1 MNKNLKISVITVTKN
16 SEKFLEEN
24 IDSMNNQTYKNFEH
38 IIIDGKSTD
47 RTVEIIKKHKDKID
61 YWVSEPD
68 KGLYDAMNKG
78 IEVSTGDIIGI
89 LNSDDI
95 YFSDALKIVNHYF
108 SEQEN
113 LDFLF
118 GTVEKHKLMHGYY
131 PDKIKWTF
139 GFYTTHSVGFF
150 IKKSSQ
156 MEIGFYDT
164 RYKYSADYDLF
175 YKMIVKK
182 KMIGV
187 ATKKNEIF
195 GKFRQGGL
203 SSKIKYLDFLIENNK
218 IRINN
223 GQNPLFVYII
233 FILRLLRNFK
243 NLFKKNEKLS
253 FSKCNHNL

>member
-1 MNKNLKISVITVTKN
+1 MNKNFKISIITVTKN

-24 IDSMNNQTYKNFEH
+24 INSLNNQSYKNFEH

-47 RTVEIIKKHKDKID
+47 KTLDIIKKHEDKID
-61 YWVSEPD
+61 YWISESD
-68 KGLYDAMNKG
+68 SGLYEAMNKG

-95 YFSDALKIVNHYF
+95 YFSDALKFVNRYF

-131 PDKIKWTF
+131 PDRIKWTF

-156 MEIGFYDT
+156 MKVGFYDT

-187 ATKKNEIF
+187 ATNKDEIF
-195 GKFRQGGL
+195 GKFRKGGL
-203 SSKIKYLDFLIENNK
+203 SSKIKYLDFLKENNK

-223 GQNPLFVYII
+223 GQNILFVYII

-243 NLFKKNEKLS
+243 NLFK
-253 FSKCNHNL
+253 

>member
-1 MNKNLKISVITVTKN
+1 MSKNLKISVITVTKN
-16 SEKFLEEN
+16 SEKFLEKN
-24 IDSMNNQTYKNFEH
+24 INSLNNQTYKNFEH

-47 RTVEIIKKHKDKID
+47 GTIEIIKKNSDKIN
-61 YWVSEPD
+61 YWISESD

-78 IEVSTGDIIGI
+78 IEASTGDIIGI

-95 YFSDALKIVNHYF
+95 YFPGALKIVNNYF
-108 SEQEN
+108 SNKEN

-131 PDKIKWTF
+131 PKKIKWTF
-139 GFYTTHSVGFF
+139 GFYTAHSVGFF

-156 MEIGFYDT
+156 MKVGLYDT
-164 RYKYSADYDLF
+164 QYKYSADYDLF
-175 YKMIVKK
+175 YRMIVKQ
-182 KMIGV
+182 KMFGV
-187 ATKKNEIF
+187 STKKNEII

-203 SSKIKYLDFLIENNK
+203 SSRIKYLDFLKENNK

-223 GQNPLFVYII
+223 GQNFIIVYII

-243 NLFKKNEKLS
+243 NIFK
-253 FSKCNHNL
+253 

>member
-1 MNKNLKISVITVTKN
+1 M
-16 SEKFLEEN
+16 EN
-24 IDSMNNQTYKNFEH
+24 INSLKNQSYKNFEH

-47 RTVEIIKKHKDKID
+47 KTLEIIKKHEDKID
-61 YWVSEPD
+61 YWVSESD
-68 KGLYDAMNKG
+68 NGLYDAMNKG
-78 IEVSTGDIIGI
+78 IKVSTGDIIGI

-95 YFSDALKIVNHYF
+95 YFSDTLKLVNRYF

-131 PDKIKWTF
+131 PDRIKWTF

-156 MEIGFYDT
+156 MKVGFYDT

-187 ATKKNEIF
+187 ATKKDEIF

-203 SSKIKYLDFLIENNK
+203 SSKIKYLDFLKENNK

-223 GQNPLFVYII
+223 GQNSLFVYII

-243 NLFKKNEKLS
+243 NLFK
-253 FSKCNHNL
+253 

>member
-1 MNKNLKISVITVTKN
+1 LNKNFKISIITVTKN

-24 IDSMNNQTYKNFEH
+24 INSLNNQSYKNFEH

-47 RTVEIIKKHKDKID
+47 KTLDIIKKHEDKID
-61 YWVSEPD
+61 YWISESD
-68 KGLYDAMNKG
+68 SGLYEAMNKG

-95 YFSDALKIVNHYF
+95 YFSDALKFVNRYF

-131 PDKIKWTF
+131 PDRIKWTF

-156 MEIGFYDT
+156 MKVGFYDT

-187 ATKKNEIF
+187 ATNKDEIF
-195 GKFRQGGL
+195 GKFRKGGL
-203 SSKIKYLDFLIENNK
+203 SSKIKYLDFLKENNK

-223 GQNPLFVYII
+223 GQNILFVYII

-243 NLFKKNEKLS
+243 NLFK
-253 FSKCNHNL
+253 

>member
-1 MNKNLKISVITVTKN
+1 MNKNFKISIITVTKD

-24 IDSMNNQTYKNFEH
+24 IISLKNQSYKNFEH
-38 IIIDGKSTD
+38 LIIDGKSTD
-47 RTVEIIKKHKDKID
+47 KTLEIIKKHEDKID
-61 YWVSEPD
+61 YWVSESD
-68 KGLYDAMNKG
+68 NGLYDAMNKG

-95 YFSDALKIVNHYF
+95 FFSDALKFVNRYF

-156 MEIGFYDT
+156 MKVGFYDT

-187 ATKKNEIF
+187 ATKKDEIF
-195 GKFRQGGL
+195 GKFRRGGL
-203 SSKIKYLDFLIENNK
+203 SSKIKYLDFLKENNK

-223 GQNPLFVYII
+223 GQNPIFVYII
-233 FILRLLRNFK
+233 FILRLLKNFK
-243 NLFKKNEKLS
+243 NLFK
-253 FSKCNHNL
+253 

>member
-1 MNKNLKISVITVTKN
+1 MKKNFKISVITVTKN

-24 IDSMNNQTYKNFEH
+24 INSLKNQTYKNFEH
-38 IIIDGKSTD
+38 IIIDGNSTD
-47 RTVEIIKKHKDKID
+47 RTVEIIKKNKDKID

-68 KGLYDAMNKG
+68 EGLYDAMNKG
-78 IEVSTGDIIGI
+78 IKACTGDIIGI

-95 YFSDALKIVNHYF
+95 YFSEALKFVNQYF
-108 SEQEN
+108 TEQEN

-131 PDKIKWTF
+131 PEKIKWTF

-156 MEIGFYDT
+156 MKIGFYDT

-182 KMIGV
+182 KMFGI

-203 SSKIKYLDFLIENNK
+203 SSRIKYLDFLKENNR

-223 GQNPLFVYII
+223 GQNTLFVYLI
-233 FILRLLRNFK
+233 FVLRLLRNFK
-243 NLFKKNEKLS
+243 NLFR
-253 FSKCNHNL
+253 

>member
-1 MNKNLKISVITVTKN
+1 MNKNYKISIITVAKN

-24 IDSMNNQTYKNFEH
+24 INSLQNQTYKNFEH

-47 RTVEIIKKHKDKID
+47 GTIEIIKRHKDKIN
-61 YWVSEPD
+61 YWVSETD

-78 IEVSTGDIIGI
+78 IKVSTGDIIGI

-95 YFSDALKIVNHYF
+95 YYSDTLKIVNHYF
-108 SEQEN
+108 SEQQN

-131 PDKIKWTF
+131 PEKIKWTF
-139 GFYTTHSVGFF
+139 GFYTTHSIGFF

-156 MEIGFYDT
+156 MKIGFYDT
-164 RYKYSADYDLF
+164 RYKYCADYDLF
-175 YKMIVKK
+175 YKMIG
-182 KMIGV
+182 I
-187 ATKKNEIF
+187 ATKKDEIF

-203 SSKIKYLDFLIENNK
+203 SSKIKYLDFLKENNK

-223 GQNPLFVYII
+223 GQNRLFVYLI
-233 FILRLLRNFK
+233 FFLRLLRNFK
-243 NLFKKNEKLS
+243 NLFK
-253 FSKCNHNL
+253 

>member
-1 MNKNLKISVITVTKN
+1 MKKNFKISVITVTKN

-24 IDSMNNQTYKNFEH
+24 INSLKNQTYKNFEH
-38 IIIDGKSTD
+38 IIIDGNSTD
-47 RTVEIIKKHKDKID
+47 RTVEIIKKNKDKID
-61 YWVSEPD
+61 YWASEPD
-68 KGLYDAMNKG
+68 EGLYDAMNKG
-78 IEVSTGDIIGI
+78 IKVCTGDIIGI

-95 YFSDALKIVNHYF
+95 YFPEALKFVNQYF
-108 SEQEN
+108 TEQEN

-131 PDKIKWTF
+131 PEKIKWTF

-156 MEIGFYDT
+156 MKIGFYDT

-182 KMIGV
+182 KMFGI
-187 ATKKNEIF
+187 ATKKDEIF

-203 SSKIKYLDFLIENNK
+203 SSKIKYLDFLKENNR

-223 GQNPLFVYII
+223 GQNILFVYLI
-233 FILRLLRNFK
+233 FVLRLLRNFK
-243 NLFKKNEKLS
+243 NLFR
-253 FSKCNHNL
+253 

>member
-1 MNKNLKISVITVTKN
+1 MKKNFKISVITVTKN

-24 IDSMNNQTYKNFEH
+24 INSLKNQTYKNFEH
-38 IIIDGKSTD
+38 IIIDGNSTD
-47 RTVEIIKKHKDKID
+47 RTVEIIKKNKDKID

-68 KGLYDAMNKG
+68 EGLYDAMNKG
-78 IEVSTGDIIGI
+78 IKACTGDIIGI

-95 YFSDALKIVNHYF
+95 YFPEALKFVNQYF
-108 SEQEN
+108 TEQEN

-131 PDKIKWTF
+131 PEKIKWTF

-156 MEIGFYDT
+156 MKIGFYDT

-182 KMIGV
+182 KMFGI
-187 ATKKNEIF
+187 ATKKDEIF

-203 SSKIKYLDFLIENNK
+203 SSRIKYLDFLKENNR

-223 GQNPLFVYII
+223 GQNTLFVYLI
-233 FILRLLRNFK
+233 FVLRLLRNFK
-243 NLFKKNEKLS
+243 NLFR
-253 FSKCNHNL
+253 